1 MVVVKN
7 EISAYPLSEV
17 MDIDKVK
24 VSKEKFRENLKIGI
38 YKELNEKGLI
48 TDREFFILTTPKVRT
63 FEVGH
68 AIMH

>member
-1 MVVVKN
+1 MVLN
-7 EISAYPLSEV
+7 SENQAYPLLEV

-24 VSKEKFRENLKIGI
+24 VDKTVLKKNLKIGI
-38 YKELNEKGLI
+38 YKELNKKGLI
-48 TDREFFILTTPKVRT
+48 DETEFIKLTTSVRT

>member
-1 MVVVKN
+1 MVLNSEKF
-7 EISAYPLSEV
+7 SYPSLEV

-24 VSKEKFRENLKIGI
+24 INREKFRENLKVGI

-48 TDREFFILTTPKVRT
+48 NDREFFILTTPKVRT